1 MGNCHYVSLH
11 SLAIEAKRMH
21 WFHSSFKKKS
31 LNSNQNIRSIHY
43 SEQARRCDSP
53 VPDLFHLVHNSWGYY
68 ELNIRG
74 CHSSPASAQCTN
86 TKWSQCN
93 YNFHA
98 FMHGEVCVFWG
109 NLMGSEKKG
118 KINGVTDTK
127 RMENATLSLPKTTS
141 VTKRV
146 FVLMVLSQ
154 LLTVEGASV
163 MQIRIVFVTRW
174 TFHSPSFN
182 AACHGTLVVDSFP
195 TRWNVPCNL
204 WKPVSWLSVTARP
217 ANRNVSQLPLSHAAE
232 INNLSPQIN
241 NNKRWK
247 GNSHRAQ
254 NEFMEDRDSFSDSK
268 PKTRKQCKTYFS
280 VRIETNLTLVHFNG
294 AAPDSASW

>member
-1 MGNCHYVSLH
+1 M
-11 SLAIEAKRMH
+11 
-21 WFHSSFKKKS
+21 
-31 LNSNQNIRSIHY
+31 
-43 SEQARRCDSP
+43 
-53 VPDLFHLVHNSWGYY
+53 PDLFHLVHNSWGYY

-93 YNFHA
+93 YKFHA
-98 FMHGEVCVFWG
+98 WGGTFSEVIWRAQKKRKNLQCDWHNKDGKCHTVFAQ
-109 NLMGSEKKG
+109 N
-118 KINGVTDTK
+118 
-127 RMENATLSLPKTTS
+127 TS

-146 FVLMVLSQ
+146 FVLMVSQ

-204 WKPVSWLSVTARP
+204 WKPVSWLSVTARS
-217 ANRNVSQLPLSHAAE
+217 ANRNLSQLLLSHAAE

-247 GNSHRAQ
+247 GNSHRAE
-254 NEFMEDRDSFSDSK
+254 NEFTENQDSFSDSK
-268 PKTRKQCKTYFS
+268 PKTRK
-280 VRIETNLTLVHFNG
+280 
-294 AAPDSASW
+294 